1 MANVTQLCTQPK
13 LVWLQYIQFFS
24 IIRVMKIMVVS
35 HIRLKSSSSL
45 RVNIKLPK
53 PHTLKLNNISLYI
66 LSINV
71 SYTYVVR
78 LYKENTQTQSHLLFN
93 KPRHIKSNLRLRLT
107 DLVFEFFK
115 LLACL
120 ILQVTLDFV
129 HIILHVGLKIGLI
142 SQSNFNQLA

>member
-1 MANVTQLCTQPK
+1 MANVPQLCTQPK
-13 LVWLQYIQFFS
+13 LVWLQYTQFFS

-45 RVNIKLPK
+45 SVNIKLPK

-78 LYKENTQTQSHLLFN
+78 LYKENTQTESFAFQ
-93 KPRHIKSNLRLRLT
+93 
-107 DLVFEFFK
+107 
-115 LLACL
+115 
-120 ILQVTLDFV
+120 
-129 HIILHVGLKIGLI
+129 
-142 SQSNFNQLA
+142 

>member
-1 MANVTQLCTQPK
+1 M
-13 LVWLQYIQFFS
+13 WSDYIK
-24 IIRVMKIMVVS
+24 RT
-35 HIRLKSSSSL
+35 HR
-45 RVNIKLPK
+45 
-53 PHTLKLNNISLYI
+53 
-66 LSINV
+66 
-71 SYTYVVR
+71 
-78 LYKENTQTQSHLLFN
+78 QSHLLFN
-93 KPRHIKSNLRLRLT
+93 KPRRIKSNLRLRLT